1 MKFSFYL
8 FGSLFLMMGLSA
20 CFSEPEYEEAP
31 VITAIEDLYFV
42 DVQGGF
48 DSLVVSVAFT
58 DGDGDLGLSSR
69 ELDNDRFGPFE
80 LPLPRRDGALVKL
93 GSYNDLP
100 EFNCEDY
107 TFPADLTNPVIDGET
122 ITDTILVKRN
132 PFVTNFEVTIFIRQ
146 EGGEYEELNFRRE
159 LCRPPL
165 GGRFS
170 PLKDNFSND
179 NPRVGTITHFASS
192 RSFKS
197 LFRNDSL
204 KIGVV
209 IRDRSGNESNMF
221 IKEDAFTLNEI
232 TRLPE

>member
-1 MKFSFYL
+1 
-8 FGSLFLMMGLSA
+8 MMGLSA